1 MSKVKNTQDVVTQC
15 LKVNVDHLFCSRN
28 KLQCKKSKYNCITY
42 QMY

>member
-15 LKVNVDHLFCSRN
+15 LKEWWYHLFWSRN
-28 KLQCKKSKYNCITY
+28 KLQCKKCKHNCITH